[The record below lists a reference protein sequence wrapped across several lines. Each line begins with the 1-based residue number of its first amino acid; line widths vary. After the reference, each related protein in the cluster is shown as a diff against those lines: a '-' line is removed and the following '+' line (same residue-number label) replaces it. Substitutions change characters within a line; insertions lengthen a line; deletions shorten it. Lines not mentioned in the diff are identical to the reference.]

1 MNIPNILTV
10 FRLALVPVFAYIF
23 FSPIKNSLFLSI
35 AIFLIAGATDV
46 LDGYIARKHNLVTR
60 FGIVMDP
67 LADKLMLITVLYC
80 LTAKNYIVS
89 WVFWVIILKELS
101 MIIGGTLL
109 LNKDMVIPSN
119 IFGKISTLLFYLSI
133 FILIFSEYLGKILIY
148 VAVASAI
155 VAFFNYL
162 IIYNKNVNKV
172 KY

>member
-10 FRLALVPVFAYIF
+10 FRLALVPAFAYIF

-67 LADKLMLITVLYC
+67 LADKLMLVTVLYC
-80 LTAKNYIVS
+80 LTVKNYIVS
-89 WVFWVIILKELS
+89 WVLWVIILKELS

-109 LNKDMVIPSN
+109 LNKHMVIPSN

-133 FILIFSEYLGKILIY
+133 FILIFSKELGKILIY
-148 VAVASAI
+148 VAVASAV

-162 IIYNKNVNKV
+162 IIYDKNINKV

>member
-10 FRLALVPVFAYIF
+10 FRLALVPTFAYIF
-23 FSPIKNSLFLSI
+23 FSPTNNSLFLSI

-46 LDGYIARKHNLVTR
+46 LDGYIARKHNSVTR

-67 LADKLMLITVLYC
+67 LADKLMLVTVLYC
-80 LTAKNYIVS
+80 LTDKNYIAP
-89 WVFWVIILKELS
+89 WILWVIILKELS

-109 LNKDMVIPSN
+109 LNKNMAIPSN
-119 IFGKISTLLFYLSI
+119 VFGKISTFLFYISI
-133 FILIFSEYLGKILIY
+133 FILIFSEPLGKILIY
-148 VAVASAI
+148 VAVASAV

-162 IIYNKNVNKV
+162 IIYNKNANKV

>member
-10 FRLALVPVFAYIF
+10 FRLALVPIFAYIF
-23 FSPIKNSLFLSI
+23 FSPMKNSLFLSI

-46 LDGYIARKHNLVTR
+46 LDGYIARKHNLITK

-67 LADKLMLITVLYC
+67 LADKLMLVTVLYC
-80 LTAKNYIVS
+80 LTAENYIYS
-89 WVFWVIILKELS
+89 WVLWVIILKELS

-119 IFGKISTLLFYLSI
+119 IFGKISTFLFYISI
-133 FILIFSEYLGKILIY
+133 FILIFSEPLGKMLIY
-148 VAVASAI
+148 VAVASAV

-162 IIYNKNVNKV
+162 NIYNKNVKKIQN
-172 KY
+172 